1 MPKVVVALI
10 NRKGGTGKTTSAGYL
25 AQIFY
30 QRGHAVSGLDLDPD
44 QSWLKWYR
52 SGALPYEVVSGDR
65 DDLHDQVAS
74 ISSEM
79 VVIDTPPNDEGVVF
93 KAAGIADEVIIP
105 LAPTTFD
112 VGRLVTT
119 MKTVAD
125 VERMRGRPLASILL
139 TRWQPNLK
147 VTQEV
152 VALLEERQAPLLN
165 SRIRQLTRYTE
176 FTTPNYLDEYE
187 AVLKELEVL

>member
-1 MPKVVVALI
+1 MPKLVVALI

-52 SGALPYEVVSGDR
+52 SGVLPYEVISGDR

-79 VVIDTPPNDEGVVF
+79 IVIDTPPNDEGVVF

-119 MKTVAD
+119 MKNVAD

-152 VALLEERQAPLLN
+152 VALLQERKAPLLN